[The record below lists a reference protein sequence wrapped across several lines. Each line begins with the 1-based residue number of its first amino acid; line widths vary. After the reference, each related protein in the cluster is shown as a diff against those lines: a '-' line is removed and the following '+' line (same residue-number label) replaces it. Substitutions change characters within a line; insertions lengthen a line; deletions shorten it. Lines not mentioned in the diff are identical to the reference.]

1 MTDILI
7 VEDTHVGR
15 RMLRAALDRC
25 DLPDLDVVEVDD
37 GASAAALLGQRSFD
51 LVLSDLYLP
60 SLNGRE
66 LLIRAR
72 ADGLDVPFVFVT
84 AERSSETASALLALG
99 ALAVLAKPCD
109 GLRPGLSPHPAPGA
123 VRRVPSAHR
132 PRRSVSRAARRAS
145 RAGR

>member
-1 MTDILI
+1 MTAILI

-25 DLPDLDVVEVDD
+25 DLPDLQVTEVDD
-37 GASAAALLGQRSFD
+37 GAAAVRMLGEREFD
-51 LVLSDLYLP
+51 LVVSDLYLP

-109 GLRPGLSPHPAPGA
+109 AAALRETL
-123 VRRVPSAHR
+123 
-132 PRRSVSRAARRAS
+132 VSLAFDRA
-145 RAGR
+145 